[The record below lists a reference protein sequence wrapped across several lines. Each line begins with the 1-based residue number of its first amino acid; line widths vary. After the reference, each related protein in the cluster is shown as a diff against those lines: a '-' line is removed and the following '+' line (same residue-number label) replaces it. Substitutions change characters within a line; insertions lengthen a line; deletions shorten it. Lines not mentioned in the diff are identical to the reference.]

1 MQNDFSG
8 VRMDLYILKMI
19 ELKAQEFNT
28 SKSAIVRSA
37 VMHFLELDINKQSEI
52 IKKKESQHKRLKLE
66 RKLKNIN
73 DKLTH

>member
-73 DKLTH
+73 DKLNQ

>member
-19 ELKAQEFNT
+19 QLKAQEFNT
-28 SKSAIVRSA
+28 SRSAIVRSA